1 MSQNKTEK
9 DVSLT
14 WKDNQGKEQL
24 CVCVCVY
31 DGASGGYG

>member
-14 WKDNQGKEQL
+14 WKDKQGKEQL